1 MASSRSKERGRLDR
15 SDAPPVVRD
24 VLRAPGKPL
33 DTATR
38 GFFESRFGQDFSQV
52 RVHSDADAAQSAHA
66 MSARAFT
73 AGQDLVFGWGRYAP
87 ETSAGRRLLA
97 HELAHV
103 AQQDHDT
110 SSGLSNAHYDR
121 EADRAADAAL
131 TGGEVHGFTPAA
143 DAIQRQPETA
153 EAEKKPEVTLKPS
166 TQTIPKS
173 EVDRPVPDG
182 PLPLVGL
189 RKLSST
195 SMSKSGKGKPGTES
209 ESGVEASVQGSVAD
223 RKVTT
228 NVEVAIPVRETK
240 LGLIFGQPIVLGKDL
255 KLEVAIGPQ
264 NAPAG
269 LQPDVAIKV
278 SMKALWLELEN
289 IRSRI
294 KNLKDLGVGV
304 STEAAYDP
312 YQPKERPEISATS
325 GVEAS
330 YQIGKTPLFLQG
342 KVGYKVTI
350 PPTGPAVAAPAAD
363 FGFKIVF

>member
-1 MASSRSKERGRLDR
+1 MRTVLTRPKEHARPHRF
-15 SDAPPVVRD
+15 DAPPVVRD

-38 GFFESRFGQDFSQV
+38 GFFESRFGHDFSQV
-52 RVHSDADAAQSAHA
+52 RVHNDADAAQSAFA

-73 AGQDLVFGWGRYAP
+73 VGQDLVFGSGRYAP
-87 ETSAGRRLLA
+87 ETSAGRRLLG

-103 AQQDHDT
+103 AQQDHDAPST
-110 SSGLSNAHYDR
+110 MPDQHYDH

-131 TGGEVHGFTPAA
+131 TGGQAHGFTPAA
-143 DAIQRQPETA
+143 AAIQRQPEP
-153 EAEKKPEVTLKPS
+153 AEKKPDLTLEPS

-173 EVDRPVPDG
+173 DLDKPVPAG

-189 RKLSST
+189 RKLRSA
-195 SMSKSGKGKPGTES
+195 KPKTES

-228 NVEVAIPVRETK
+228 NVEVAIPIRETK
-240 LGLIFGQPIVLGKDL
+240 LGLIFGQPVVLGKDL

-269 LQPDVAIKV
+269 LQPDVAIKI
-278 SMKALWLELEN
+278 SMKALWLELER
-289 IRSRI
+289 IKSRI
-294 KNLKDLGVGV
+294 KHLKDLGVGV
-304 STEAAYDP
+304 SAEAAYDP
-312 YQPKERPEISATS
+312 YKPKELPELSATS

-330 YQIGKTPLFLQG
+330 YQIGRTPLFLQG
-342 KVGYKVTI
+342 KVGYKITI
-350 PPTGPAVAAPAAD
+350 PPTGPVVAAPAGD
-363 FGFKIVF
+363 FGFKVVF

>member
-1 MASSRSKERGRLDR
+1 MPIMASSRPKEHARRN
-15 SDAPPVVRD
+15 SFHPSPVVRD

-38 GFFESRFGQDFSQV
+38 GFFESRFGHDFSQV
-52 RVHSDADAAQSAHA
+52 RVHNDADAAQSAFA

-73 AGQDLVFGWGRYAP
+73 VGQDLVFGWGRYAP
-87 ETSAGRRLLA
+87 ETSAGRRLLG

-103 AQQDHDT
+103 AQQDHDAP
-110 SSGLSNAHYDR
+110 SRMPDDHYDH

-131 TGGEVHGFTPAA
+131 TGGRAHGFTPAA
-143 DAIQRQPETA
+143 AAIQRQPEP
-153 EAEKKPEVTLKPS
+153 EAKKKPDLTLQPS

-173 EVDRPVPDG
+173 DLDKPVPTG

-189 RKLSST
+189 RKLT
-195 SMSKSGKGKPGTES
+195 DRAKTKTEA

-240 LGLIFGQPIVLGKDL
+240 LGLIFGQPVVLGKDL

-269 LQPDVAIKV
+269 LQPDVAIKI
-278 SMKALWLELEN
+278 SMKALWLELER
-289 IRSRI
+289 IKSRI
-294 KNLKDLGVGV
+294 KHLKDLGVGV
-304 STEAAYDP
+304 SAEAAYDP
-312 YQPKERPEISATS
+312 YKPKELPELSATT

-330 YQIGKTPLFLQG
+330 YQIGRTPLFLQG
-342 KVGYKVTI
+342 KVGYKITI
-350 PPTGPAVAAPAAD
+350 PPAGPVVAAPAGD
-363 FGFKIVF
+363 FGFKVVF